1 MSKGD
6 DARTHRTHRPPG
18 KPPRGMTPSPQ
29 HKQELAIASA
39 AQAVALLCEKL
50 VELVE
55 VVIDEL
61 NRED

>member
-6 DARTHRTHRPPG
+6 DARTHRPPKRSVG
-18 KPPRGMTPSPQ
+18 GLSPSPQ

-50 VELVE
+50 VELVD
-55 VVIDEL
+55 VVIEEL